1 MTFEPWNFVLRLMCH
16 ALYDYNASHAVR
28 YHECKHSA
36 HVCMLNFE
44 LPAVPVVSYQMYM
57 TKQNGA
63 TIIHQVI
70 WFPPHSW

>member
-16 ALYDYNASHAVR
+16 ALYDYNASQLDT
-28 YHECKHSA
+28 HSA

-44 LPAVPVVSYQMYM
+44 LPAVPVVSYQMYT